1 MDKKGYWDML
11 EKLTLHNMDIF
22 KEIYSKNFE
31 GINYNKDFFKSYD
44 SQNFLIK
51 FLYRKSIRLIKINE
65 TYVGYIW
72 YESSSSKYTKVWA
85 LYIDFKYM
93 SLLNKN
99 ILSLF
104 DNYLLSYEALDTVQ
118 NSIIL
123 KSLGFTKRTY
133 TLLLKLDLK
142 TYEDKKEEY
151 IKESEFKLNSPINFY
166 TRRLVPG
173 KDEILRCDIQ
183 NDIFEQWNRL
193 PLTTEDI
200 YADMAQDY
208 YINELC
214 IFGILNNEYIGYG
227 QIIYNRSMFTIVNFG
242 IVSKYRGLGLGQLF
256 LNEMIGFAKSY
267 EIENLYIRV
276 DSDNIK
282 AINLY
287 RKIGFLDEN
296 KVLVWE
302 R

>member
-1 MDKKGYWDML
+1 ML

-22 KEIYSKNFE
+22 KEIYSRNFE
-31 GINYNKDFFKSYD
+31 EANYNKDFFKSYD

-51 FLYRKSIRLIKINE
+51 FLYRKSIRLIKVNE
-65 TYVGYIW
+65 VYIGYIW
-72 YESSSSKYTKVWA
+72 YEGSLSQYTKVWA

-93 SLLNKN
+93 GSLNKN

-104 DNYLLSYEALDTVQ
+104 NNYLLSYEALDTLQ
-118 NSIIL
+118 NSIVL
-123 KSLGFTKRTY
+123 ESLGFTKKKY
-133 TLLLKLDLK
+133 TLLLKLNLK
-142 TYEDKKEEY
+142 TYEDKKDEY
-151 IKESEFKLNSPINFY
+151 IKEVKFKLRLNNTINFY
-166 TRRLVPG
+166 TRIFEPG

-214 IFGILNNEYIGYG
+214 ILAILNNEYIGYG

-242 IVSKYRGLGLGQLF
+242 IVSKYRGLGFGNLF
-256 LNEMIGFAKSY
+256 LNEMIEYAKKY
-267 EIENLYIRV
+267 GIENLYIRV

>member
-1 MDKKGYWDML
+1 ML

-22 KEIYSKNFE
+22 KEIYSRNFE
-31 GINYNKDFFKSYD
+31 EANYNKDFFKSYD

-51 FLYRKSIRLIKINE
+51 FLYRKSIRLIKVNE
-65 TYVGYIW
+65 VYIGYIW
-72 YESSSSKYTKVWA
+72 YEGSLSQYTKVWA

-93 SLLNKN
+93 GLLNKN

-104 DNYLLSYEALDTVQ
+104 NNYLLSYEALDTLQ
-118 NSIIL
+118 NSIVL
-123 KSLGFTKRTY
+123 ESLGFTKKKY
-133 TLLLKLDLK
+133 TLLLKLNLK
-142 TYEDKKEEY
+142 TYEDKKDEY
-151 IKESEFKLNSPINFY
+151 IKEVKFKLRLNNTINFY
-166 TRRLVPG
+166 TRIFEPG

-214 IFGILNNEYIGYG
+214 ILAILNNEYIGYG

-242 IVSKYRGLGLGQLF
+242 IVSKYRGLGFGNLF
-256 LNEMIGFAKSY
+256 LNEMIEYAKKY
-267 EIENLYIRV
+267 GIENLYIRV

>member
-1 MDKKGYWDML
+1 ML

-31 GINYNKDFFKSYD
+31 EINYNKDFFKSYD

-51 FLYRKSIRLIKINE
+51 FLYRKSIRLIKVNE
-65 TYVGYIW
+65 IYIGYIW
-72 YESSSSKYTKVWA
+72 YESNVNKYTKVWA
-85 LYIDFKYM
+85 LYVDFKYM
-93 SLLNKN
+93 GLLNKN
-99 ILSLF
+99 ILNF
-104 DNYLLSYEALDTVQ
+104 FNNYLLSYEALDTLQ
-118 NSIIL
+118 NSIVLESI
-123 KSLGFTKRTY
+123 GFTKKKY
-133 TLLLKLDLK
+133 TLLLKLNIK

-151 IKESEFKLNSPINFY
+151 IKEVEFKLRLNNFTNFY
-166 TRRLVPG
+166 TRILEPG
-173 KDEILRCDIQ
+173 KDEVLRCDIQ

-193 PLTTEDI
+193 PLTTDDI

-208 YINELC
+208 YIKELC
-214 IFGILNNEYIGYG
+214 IFSILNNEYIGYG

-256 LNEMIGFAKSY
+256 LNEMIEYAKKY
-267 EIENLYIRV
+267 GIEDLYIRV

-287 RKIGFLDEN
+287 RKIGFVDEN
-296 KVLVWE
+296 KVLIWE

>member
-1 MDKKGYWDML
+1 ML

-22 KEIYSKNFE
+22 KEIYSRSFE
-31 GINYNKDFFKSYD
+31 EANYNKDFFKSYD

-51 FLYRKSIRLIKINE
+51 FLYRKSIRLIKVNE
-65 TYVGYIW
+65 IYIGYIW
-72 YESSSSKYTKVWA
+72 YESSSSQYTKVWA

-93 SLLNKN
+93 GLLNKN

-104 DNYLLSYEALDTVQ
+104 NNYLLSYEALDTLQ
-118 NSIIL
+118 NSIVL
-123 KSLGFTKRTY
+123 ESLGFTKKKY
-133 TLLLKLDLK
+133 TLLLKLNIK
-142 TYEDKKEEY
+142 TYEDKKDEY
-151 IKESEFKLNSPINFY
+151 IKEVEFKLRLNNTINFY
-166 TRRLVPG
+166 TRIFDPG

-183 NDIFEQWNRL
+183 NDIFEQLNRL

-200 YADMAQDY
+200 YADMVQDY

-214 IFGILNNEYIGYG
+214 ILAILNNEYIGYG

-242 IVSKYRGLGLGQLF
+242 IVSKYRGLGFGNLF
-256 LNEMIGFAKSY
+256 LNEMIEYAKKY
-267 EIENLYIRV
+267 GIENLYIRV

>member
-1 MDKKGYWDML
+1 ML

-31 GINYNKDFFKSYD
+31 EINYNKDFFKSYD

-51 FLYRKSIRLIKINE
+51 FLYRKSIRLIKVNE
-65 TYVGYIW
+65 IYIGYIW
-72 YESSSSKYTKVWA
+72 YESTSSKYTKVWA

-93 SLLNKN
+93 GLLNKN
-99 ILSLF
+99 ILSIF
-104 DNYLLSYEALDTVQ
+104 NNNLLSYEALDTLQ
-118 NSIIL
+118 NSIVL
-123 KSLGFTKRTY
+123 ESLGFTKKKY
-133 TLLLKLDLK
+133 TLLLKLNLK
-142 TYEDKKEEY
+142 TYEDKKDEY
-151 IKESEFKLNSPINFY
+151 IKEVKFKLRLNNTINFY
-166 TRRLVPG
+166 TRIFEPG

-193 PLTTEDI
+193 PLNTEDI

-214 IFGILNNEYIGYG
+214 IFAILNNEYVGYG

-242 IVSKYRGLGLGQLF
+242 IVSKYRGLGFGNLF
-256 LNEMIGFAKSY
+256 LNEMIEYAKNY
-267 EIENLYIRV
+267 GIDNLYIRV

>member
-1 MDKKGYWDML
+1 ML
-11 EKLTLHNMDIF
+11 EKLTSHNMDIF
-22 KEIYSKNFE
+22 KEIYSRSFE
-31 GINYNKDFFKSYD
+31 ETNYNKDFFKSYD
-44 SQNFLIK
+44 NQNFLIK
-51 FLYRKSIRLIKINE
+51 FLYRKSIRLIKVNE
-65 TYVGYIW
+65 IYIGYIW
-72 YESSSSKYTKVWA
+72 YESNVSKYTKVWA
-85 LYIDFKYM
+85 LYVDFKYI

-99 ILSLF
+99 FLSF
-104 DNYLLSYEALDTVQ
+104 FNNNFLSYEALDTLQ
-118 NSIIL
+118 NSIVL
-123 KSLGFTKRTY
+123 ESLGFTKNKY
-133 TLLLKLDLK
+133 TLLLKLNLK
-142 TYEDKKEEY
+142 TYEDKKDEY
-151 IKESEFKLNSPINFY
+151 IKEVEFKLRLNNTINFY
-166 TRRLVPG
+166 TRIFEPG

-200 YADMAQDY
+200 HADMAQDY

-242 IVSKYRGLGLGQLF
+242 IVSKYRGFGLGQLF
-256 LNEMIGFAKSY
+256 LNEMIEYAKNY
-267 EIENLYIRV
+267 GIENLYIRV

-296 KVLVWE
+296 KILVWE

>member
-1 MDKKGYWDML
+1 ML

-22 KEIYSKNFE
+22 KKIYSKNFE
-31 GINYNKDFFKSYD
+31 EINYNKDFFKSYE

-51 FLYRKSIRLIKINE
+51 FLYRKSIRLIKVNE
-65 TYVGYIW
+65 MYIGYIW
-72 YESSSSKYTKVWA
+72 YESNVSKYTKVWA

-93 SLLNKN
+93 GLLNKN
-99 ILSLF
+99 ILSF
-104 DNYLLSYEALDTVQ
+104 FNNNLLSYEALDTLQ
-118 NSIIL
+118 NSIVL
-123 KSLGFTKRTY
+123 ESLGFIKKKY

-142 TYEDKKEEY
+142 TYEDKKEEF
-151 IKESEFKLNSPINFY
+151 IKEVEFKLRFTNLINFY
-166 TRRLVPG
+166 TRIFDPG

-183 NDIFEQWNRL
+183 NDIFEQLNRI

-242 IVSKYRGLGLGQLF
+242 IVSKYRGFGLGQLL
-256 LNEMIGFAKSY
+256 LNEMIDYAKKY
-267 EIENLYIRV
+267 GIENLYIRV

>member
-1 MDKKGYWDML
+1 ML

-22 KEIYSKNFE
+22 KEIYSRNFE
-31 GINYNKDFFKSYD
+31 EINYNKDFFKSYD

-51 FLYRKSIRLIKINE
+51 FLYRKSIRLIKVNE
-65 TYVGYIW
+65 IYIGYIW
-72 YESSSSKYTKVWA
+72 YEISSSQYTKVWA
-85 LYIDFKYM
+85 LYIDFKYIG
-93 SLLNKN
+93 LLNKN

-104 DNYLLSYEALDTVQ
+104 NNYLLSYEALDTLQ
-118 NSIIL
+118 NSIVL
-123 KSLGFTKRTY
+123 ESLGFTKKKY
-133 TLLLKLDLK
+133 TLLLKLNLK
-142 TYEDKKEEY
+142 TYEDKKDEY
-151 IKESEFKLNSPINFY
+151 IKEVEFKLRLNNTINFY
-166 TRRLVPG
+166 TRIFDPG

-214 IFGILNNEYIGYG
+214 ILAILNNEYIGYG

-242 IVSKYRGLGLGQLF
+242 IVSKYRGLRFGNLF
-256 LNEMIGFAKSY
+256 LNEMIEYAKNY
-267 EIENLYIRV
+267 GIENLYIRV

>member
-1 MDKKGYWDML
+1 ML

-22 KEIYSKNFE
+22 KEIYSRNFE
-31 GINYNKDFFKSYD
+31 EANYNKDFFKSYD

-51 FLYRKSIRLIKINE
+51 FLYRKSIRLIKVNE
-65 TYVGYIW
+65 IYIGYIW
-72 YESSSSKYTKVWA
+72 YESSSSQYTKVWA

-93 SLLNKN
+93 GLLNKN

-104 DNYLLSYEALDTVQ
+104 NNYLLSYEALDTLQ
-118 NSIIL
+118 NSIVL
-123 KSLGFTKRTY
+123 ESLGFTKKKY
-133 TLLLKLDLK
+133 TLLLKLNLK
-142 TYEDKKEEY
+142 TYEDKKDEY
-151 IKESEFKLNSPINFY
+151 IKEVEFKLRLNNTINFY
-166 TRRLVPG
+166 TRIFDPG

-183 NDIFEQWNRL
+183 NDIFEQLNRL

-214 IFGILNNEYIGYG
+214 ILAILNNEYIGYG

-242 IVSKYRGLGLGQLF
+242 IVSKYRGLGFGNLF
-256 LNEMIGFAKSY
+256 LNEMIEYAKKY
-267 EIENLYIRV
+267 GIENLYIRV

>member
-1 MDKKGYWDML
+1 ML

-22 KEIYSKNFE
+22 KEIYSRNFE
-31 GINYNKDFFKSYD
+31 EANYNKDFFKSYD

-51 FLYRKSIRLIKINE
+51 FLYRKSIRLIKVNE
-65 TYVGYIW
+65 VYIGYIW
-72 YESSSSKYTKVWA
+72 YEGSLSQYTKVWA

-104 DNYLLSYEALDTVQ
+104 NNYLLSYEALDTLQ
-118 NSIIL
+118 NSIVL
-123 KSLGFTKRTY
+123 ESLGFTKKKY
-133 TLLLKLDLK
+133 TLLLKLNLK
-142 TYEDKKEEY
+142 TYEDKKDEY
-151 IKESEFKLNSPINFY
+151 IKEVKFKLRLNNTINFY
-166 TRRLVPG
+166 TRIFEPG

-214 IFGILNNEYIGYG
+214 ILAILNNEYIGYG

-242 IVSKYRGLGLGQLF
+242 IVSKYRGLGFGNLF
-256 LNEMIGFAKSY
+256 LNEMIEYAKKY
-267 EIENLYIRV
+267 GIENLYIRV